1 MLRFGVGLTLAAV
14 LCCGAAV
21 PATAAPPSCPLFMF
35 PMTAYQSP
43 VTVSPPCNEHDGDS
57 WSVGLGGPSP
67 HGSRSSGHNATFTP
81 NRGCAGST
89 TVTLLVTDSAG
100 EKSSLIV
107 TIGVAA
113 EVRPPNRRPVARCE
127 FYNARLGGRLSVP
140 VARGLLANDLTRRDP
155 LAAISEAEESPW
167 QRFGRMRVKRDGSFR
182 FEPKVYRPLVL
193 RCATASVGRPGAHGR
208 GGDDRGRGPA
218 RRLSRV
224 RRSAAQG
231 QLVASF
237 SLRALAGAVRAGGRK
252 PAAHCVRR
260 PLMVD
265 ARAAGADV
273 GVEANRLE
281 RFSHVGSFSGGLFW
295 VERSDLR
302 AAGFGW
308 CAWRGRLCVRGRGV
322 RCGCPPVTTAPRSR
336 GGVCALCRSAG
347 PPASG

>member
-35 PMTAYQSP
+35 PMTAYRAP

-67 HGSRSSGHNATFTP
+67 HGSWSSGHNATFTP
-81 NRGCAGST
+81 NRECAGST

-140 VARGLLANDLTRRDP
+140 VARGLLANDFPPDGTRWPRFRRP
-155 LAAISEAEESPW
+155 RRVRGSASAECAS
-167 QRFGRMRVKRDGSFR
+167 S
-182 FEPKVYRPLVL
+182 
-193 RCATASVGRPGAHGR
+193 ATARFVSSRRYTGRLCCDALRGVGRPGAHGR

-237 SLRALAGAVRAGGRK
+237 SLRTGGCGALRAGGRK
-252 PAAHCVRR
+252 PAAHCVS
-260 PLMVD
+260 VS
-265 ARAAGADV
+265 
-273 GVEANRLE
+273 RL
-281 RFSHVGSFSGGLFW
+281 
-295 VERSDLR
+295 
-302 AAGFGW
+302 
-308 CAWRGRLCVRGRGV
+308 
-322 RCGCPPVTTAPRSR
+322 
-336 GGVCALCRSAG
+336 
-347 PPASG
+347 